1 MKKQSFT
8 LIELIV
14 VLIVIAILVIK
25 SNFTLSNTSLNQ
37 AADQVMNHIN
47 FTREL
52 ALKDNKFQYYPIN
65 NSVTELN
72 RTKYWF
78 KQWWQIRFTY
88 YTKDEKTYYFYE
100 IFSDLPYNST
110 HNFSKVGNL
119 PNKKEAWEKTYAK
132 NPLNKL
138 YLVGKNQENSGDT
151 NFPEISDKKLN
162 LTQSYD
168 IKKIEINGQS
178 VKYSGSIKRFMF
190 DNYGNVY
197 TEEYKGDT
205 ADKGDTN
212 PYDKEER
219 KPLTSTATISL
230 CKDENCNKKID
241 ICITPKVGFAYLCN

>member
-132 NPLNKL
+132 NPVNNL
-138 YLVGKNQENSGDT
+138 YLVGKNQENSGD
-151 NFPEISDKKLN
+151 NKFPEISDKKLN

-168 IKKIEINGQS
+168 IKKVEING
-178 VKYSGSIKRFMF
+178 YSIDSSSGIKRFIF

-197 TEEYKGDT
+197 IDEGTAGD
-205 ADKGDTN
+205 AGDIN
-212 PYDKEER
+212 PYDKDER
-219 KPLTSTATISL
+219 IPLIAIAKISL
-230 CKDENCNKKID
+230 CKDDNCNKKID
-241 ICITPKVGFAYLCN
+241 ICITPKVGFAYLCK